1 MATAPLRREEADQR
15 LTAIGAE
22 YDRLAAAMY
31 ALDSHPALR
40 WLRAGGATG
49 ATAERLADL
58 PQRVSVL
65 WAHFSVAGDLLEA
78 ARAAR
83 ARHGRPT
90 DDDLAELTALLREPM
105 VALDEAG
112 LPADGTGGPVARRLC
127 LVDLIPMVLADAEA
141 AGNRLAAVQGA
152 LTALTDLLSP
162 TADAV
167 DAVATL
173 GTEFGAT
180 DLVRPLTDELDA
192 VRGQALGDPLAG
204 APDGTPTAAVTAR
217 LGRLDAAEAAAR
229 SRLSGLVALRDDYA
243 GRRAAWTD
251 ALTALAEA
259 EHAAAAAYRATAAKI
274 ADPGLPPVPAAAE
287 RLRGRLANLDELH
300 RGAAWPA
307 LADAVAA
314 TEREIAAAADRAR
327 ELHGA
332 ADGLLARR
340 EELRGRL
347 TAYRAKAAALGRLE
361 DPEVARRYGAAERL
375 LYTAPCDLPA
385 ATRAVYGYQQ
395 ALSELA
401 RQREGSA

>member
-15 LTAIGAE
+15 LTAIGEE
-22 YDRLAAAMY
+22 YDRLAASMY
-31 ALDSHPALR
+31 ALDSDPALR

-65 WAHFSVAGDLLEA
+65 WAHFSVAGDLLDA
-78 ARAAR
+78 ARAVR
-83 ARHGRPT
+83 ARRGRPS
-90 DDDLAELTALLREPM
+90 DDDLAELAALLREPM
-105 VALDEAG
+105 VALDAAG
-112 LPADGTGGPVARRLC
+112 LPADGTGNPVARRLC
-127 LVDLIPMVLADAEA
+127 LVDLIPMVVVDAAA
-141 AGNRLAAVQGA
+141 AGKQLAAVQGA
-152 LTALTDLLSP
+152 LTALTDLVSP

-167 DAVATL
+167 DEVTTL
-173 GTEFGAT
+173 AAEFGLT
-180 DLVRPLTDELDA
+180 DLARPLIGELDA
-192 VRGQALGDPLAG
+192 VRGPALADPLTA
-204 APDGTPTAAVTAR
+204 APDGTPTAAVTGR
-217 LGRLDAAEAAAR
+217 LGRLDESVAAAR
-229 SRLSGLVALRDDYA
+229 RRLSGLVALRDDYA
-243 GRRAAWTD
+243 GRRSGWT
-251 ALTALAEA
+251 ASLTALAEA
-259 EHAAAAAYRATAAKI
+259 EQAAGAAYRAAAAKI

-287 RLRGRLANLDELH
+287 QLRSRLANLDELH

-307 LADAVAA
+307 LADAVAS

-327 ELHGA
+327 ELRSA

-347 TAYRAKAAALGRLE
+347 AAYRAKAAALGRLE
-361 DPEVARRYGAAERL
+361 DTDVARRYSAAERL

-395 ALSELA
+395 ALSELV